1 MSSNAGSCFG
11 SPVKENF
18 SVSIRYLEL
27 NALNEGELF
36 TALVLLQIGLNRMFA
51 RALNGLEVVV
61 ILLESS

>member
-1 MSSNAGSCFG
+1 M
-11 SPVKENF
+11 KENF

-61 ILLESS
+61 ILLDSS